1 MVERNSIYDIYVVNS
16 FTIAMLRQHRIIL
29 VVVATLNF
37 EFLSRLHSGPRQQR
51 DTSVATAFI
60 ISHQPFTSSHLNRND
75 KCRYPVSFTQSD
87 SYRRSSERGS
97 VPVDKTYDN
106 NSPKDIVIDEEGAML
121 SFFNSREEWL
131 PLFRSVAGTNLPK
144 DTISLLNS
152 ITSSPTSTT
161 TTTTPQLTLND
172 IDPTKSSP
180 WKRYDAIPSDES
192 DRSVVAR
199 FLDSMQESLLAIPVM
214 EDTMSRISSNNNG
227 DDVNDDA
234 DDENDIQFV
243 EEGRRLLAIS
253 RFHVLST
260 LNNNDNNSIKDSSSI
275 EAVDELFR
283 HCWSEIFVLSQE
295 GVVNSGSIILL
306 PNQHEQQYELSYIR
320 RFLEMNIIQPLQ
332 WLGIYDDYEI
342 TSFQRDSP
350 VIRMIYKL
358 NDIPKTSYTEE
369 DGFAAS

>member
-1 MVERNSIYDIYVVNS
+1 
-16 FTIAMLRQHRIIL
+16 MLRQHQIIL
-29 VVVATLNF
+29 VAVTTLNF
-37 EFLSRLHSGPRQQR
+37 QFLSRLHSRSRQR
-51 DTSVATAFI
+51 RETLGATAFTV
-60 ISHQPFTSSHLNRND
+60 SHQPFTSSHLNRNN
-75 KCRYPVSFTQSD
+75 KCRYPVSFSQSE
-87 SYRRSSERGS
+87 SYRRSSGRGS
-97 VPVDKTYDN
+97 VSVDKTYDN
-106 NSPKDIVIDEEGAML
+106 NSPKDIVIDVEGAML
-121 SFFNSREEWL
+121 SFFNSRDEWL

-152 ITSSPTSTT
+152 ITSSPSSTATT
-161 TTTTPQLTLND
+161 TTQLLTLND
-172 IDPTKSSP
+172 IDPSTSSP

-192 DRSVVAR
+192 DRTVVAR
-199 FLDSMQESLLAIPVM
+199 FLDLMQESLLAIPVM
-214 EDTMSRISSNNNG
+214 EDTMSRIC
-227 DDVNDDA
+227 DEVNDDVE
-234 DDENDIQFV
+234 DENDIQFV
-243 EEGRRLLAIS
+243 EEGRRLLAIN

-260 LNNNDNNSIKDSSSI
+260 LNNNDSNSIKDSSSI

-320 RFLEMNIIQPLQ
+320 RFLDMNIIQPLQ

-369 DGFAAS
+369 DGFAAN